1 MFSRIVCATD
11 GSENANRALDAAKA
25 LARESDASLVLVHVV
40 ERYATKG
47 GLAVYPDEEQL
58 AAKLE
63 QVTKELCAEGLK
75 ATLKIVDHVGPQPA
89 HEIADVAREEGA
101 DLLVVGTRGHGALTG
116 LVLGSVALRLLHVA
130 PCPILAVPASR

>member
-1 MFSRIVCATD
+1 MFSTIVCATD

-63 QVTKELCAEGLK
+63 QLTKELCAEGLK
-75 ATLKIVDHVGPQPA
+75 ATLRIVDHVGPQPA